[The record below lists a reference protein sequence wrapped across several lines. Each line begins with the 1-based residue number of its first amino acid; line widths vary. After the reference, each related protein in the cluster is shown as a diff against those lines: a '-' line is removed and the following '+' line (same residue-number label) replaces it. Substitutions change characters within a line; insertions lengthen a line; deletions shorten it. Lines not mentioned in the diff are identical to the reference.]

1 MFCAIAS
8 TGRTATSFLA
18 ECLNRI
24 PGVAACHE
32 GHLGNDDGPDVLP
45 LVNLENLQAY
55 KSPAAAADVVAKKRS
70 PQILD
75 AAAAD
80 LGVQALFDV
89 AYYNSVLLR
98 EILRQNPTA
107 RGVVIVRDCESF
119 VRSATWLNGEDPMP
133 VGWPDPDKPL
143 STRERFV
150 SMGRIRPT
158 EDTDA
163 AACAAWNEWGAV
175 RRNIWLWLTT
185 NEILLGACRDWP
197 QRVDLVD
204 FRDLVRAPADAV
216 TDMLASVGIDPAALP
231 AGAVAAAADAA
242 FSRQNERTGGYQ
254 LADSATW
261 TDDDVRSMQE
271 AQHTID
277 ERMRECHV

>member
-55 KSPAAAADVVAKKRS
+55 KSASAAAEVVARKRS
-70 PQILD
+70 MQVLD
-75 AAAAD
+75 SVVAD
-80 LGVQALFDV
+80 LGVQVLFDV
-89 AYYNSVLLR
+89 AYYNAMLLD

-107 RGVVIVRDCESF
+107 RGVAIVRDCESF
-119 VRSATWLNGEDPMP
+119 VRSATWLHGEDPMP
-133 VGWPDPDKPL
+133 VGWPDPEKSL
-143 STRERFV
+143 SARERFI

-158 EDTDA
+158 DDTDTV
-163 AACAAWNEWGAV
+163 ACTGWKDWSAV
-175 RRNIWLWLTT
+175 RRNIWLWRTT
-185 NEILLGACRDWP
+185 NEILLDACRTWP
-197 QRVDLVD
+197 QRVDLLD
-204 FRDLVRAPADAV
+204 FRDLVRAPHDAV
-216 TDMLASVGIDPAALP
+216 TAMLAAAGIDTDALP
-231 AGAVAAAADAA
+231 PGTVASAVDAA

-254 LADSATW
+254 LAESITW
-261 TDDDVRSMQE
+261 DADDVQFMRD
-271 AQHTID
+271 AQQLID

>member
-24 PGVAACHE
+24 PGAAACHE

-55 KSPAAAADVVAKKRS
+55 KSRDAAAEVVAKKRS
-70 PQILD
+70 PEILD
-75 AAAAD
+75 AAVRD
-80 LGVQALFDV
+80 LGVHVLFDV
-89 AYYNSVLLR
+89 AYYNSMLLDQ
-98 EILRQNPTA
+98 ILRQNPTS
-107 RGVVIVRDCESF
+107 RGVAIVRDCESF

-143 STRERFV
+143 SARERFI

-158 EDTDA
+158 DDTDA
-163 AACAAWNEWGAV
+163 VASIEWKEWSAV
-175 RRNIWLWLTT
+175 RRNIWLWRST
-185 NEILLGACRDWP
+185 NEILLETCRTWE

-204 FRDLVRAPADAV
+204 FRELVRSPRDGVSA
-216 TDMLASVGIDPAALP
+216 MLAAVEVDVDRLP
-231 AGAVAAAADAA
+231 PDTVDEAVEAA
-242 FSRQNERTGGYQ
+242 FARQNDRTGGYQ
-254 LADSATW
+254 LADSTEW
-261 TDDDVRSMQE
+261 STDDLQFMRQSQ
-271 AQHTID
+271 QLID
-277 ERMRECHV
+277 ELMEGLRV